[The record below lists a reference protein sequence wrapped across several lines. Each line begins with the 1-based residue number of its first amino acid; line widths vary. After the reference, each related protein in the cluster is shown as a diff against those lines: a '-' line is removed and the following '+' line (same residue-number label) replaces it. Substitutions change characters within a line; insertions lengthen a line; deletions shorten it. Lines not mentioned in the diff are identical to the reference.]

1 MDAERRNTNKLRQ
14 TSRRNL
20 PSGII
25 IPVAMALC
33 LAMGVTTS
41 ASAGSRDQ
49 AKRIYDRLIG
59 SPPSADCLDQL
70 ETEVAANNA
79 TGAALDAITDDRA
92 TTNPG
97 DKCIGQDFYRV
108 TLKNFITP
116 WTNEE
121 QTVYAPLND
130 YTATVIGI
138 IRDEYDFRSILYD
151 NVLYVGSGISPAYAT
166 DNNDHYQAMT
176 DQHSDLQ
183 AILTRTTQSSPST
196 LGLPPYATAGV
207 ITTRQGAK
215 AYFVDGTNRAMFRFT
230 FINHM
235 CTDLQEIKDTTRS
248 PDRIRRDV
256 SRSPGGDSRI
266 FMNACVG
273 CHSGMDPMAQAFA
286 YYDYEYPLDSNNNPL
301 FDQGHEVYNDVG
313 FVDPDT
319 GTRVQGKYHINEKNF
334 EFGYSTPDDHW
345 DNYWR
350 AGPNS
355 VLGWGWSDNTN
366 TGSGTGAA
374 SLGKELADSYAFAHC
389 QVKKVF
395 KVVCLRPPIDA
406 TDRAQID
413 TMVNDFKSAT
423 GKNTSGFNLKEV
435 FAESAAYCMGN

>member
-1 MDAERRNTNKLRQ
+1 MDAEISTTNEPRQ
-14 TSRRNL
+14 TNGHFL

-25 IPVAMALC
+25 TSIAVVLC
-33 LAMGVTTS
+33 LALGVS
-41 ASAGSRDQ
+41 SSVSAGPREQ

-59 SPPSADCLDQL
+59 TPPSADCLDQL
-70 ETEVAANNA
+70 EAEVAANNA
-79 TGAALDAITDDRA
+79 TGAALDAMTDDRA

-121 QTVYAPLND
+121 QTVFAPLND

-176 DQHSDLQ
+176 DQNSDLQ
-183 AILTRTTQSSPST
+183 AILTRTTQSSSST
-196 LGLPPYATAGV
+196 LGLPTYATAGV

-235 CTDLQEIKDTTRS
+235 CTDLQEIKDTSRT

-286 YYDYEYPLDSNNNPL
+286 YYDYEYPLDGNNNPL

-319 GTRVQGKYHINEKNF
+319 GTRVQGKYHINDKNF

-355 VLGWGWSDNTN
+355 VLGWGWSDNTDV
-366 TGSGTGAA
+366 GSGSGAA

-395 KVVCLRPPIDA
+395 KAVCLRPPVDVA
-406 TDRAQID
+406 DRTQID
-413 TMVNDFKSAT
+413 TMVNDFKTAT
-423 GKNTSGFNLKEV
+423 GKNTTGFNLKEV